1 MKLYPVH
8 VLLEGKT
15 ALVVGGGPV
24 AAAKAGALLQS
35 GARVRVIAPQCSR
48 EMAEL
53 IESAG
58 LPREPREF
66 TRADLDDVRVVVAAT
81 NRPELQQEIFEEAE
95 ARGILCCAVDDP
107 ARSNFIVPAVLR
119 RGDLV
124 VTVSTSGV
132 APALA
137 ARLRDFIG
145 EILGDEYAEVLD
157 RLRLAREELKSRY
170 PDFEERREAWY
181 RLLDTEILPAL
192 QRGERPRAN
201 TDEDG
206 RARLQPSRYGTT
218 KARASAPEGPHQLVM
233 TDTSAAKASLLDTCS
248 SGTAEPAPSRV
259 TDAPRSADESGK
271 EIATTPQPER
281 AKS

>member
-1 MKLYPVH
+1 MEQLVKERDKLVIEFLIQKARQAERDQIKHLLAVH
-8 VLLEGKT
+8 NVALHLKGNAVART
-15 ALVVGGGPV
+15 A
-24 AAAKAGALLQS
+24 Q
-35 GARVRVIAPQCSR
+35 RTIA
-48 EMAEL
+48 
-53 IESAG
+53 
-58 LPREPREF
+58 
-66 TRADLDDVRVVVAAT
+66 
-81 NRPELQQEIFEEAE
+81 EAE

-218 KARASAPEGPHQLVM
+218 KARASAPGGPHQLVM
-233 TDTSAAKASLLDTCS
+233 TDTSAAKASLVDTCS

>member
-1 MKLYPVH
+1 
-8 VLLEGKT
+8 
-15 ALVVGGGPV
+15 
-24 AAAKAGALLQS
+24 
-35 GARVRVIAPQCSR
+35 
-48 EMAEL
+48 
-53 IESAG
+53 
-58 LPREPREF
+58 
-66 TRADLDDVRVVVAAT
+66 
-81 NRPELQQEIFEEAE
+81 
-95 ARGILCCAVDDP
+95 DP

-271 EIATTPQPER
+271 EIATVPVAER
-281 AKS
+281 GIAFEVVPGVSSATAVQAFAGIPLTQRGISSSFAVVTGHGCGLEELPDFAAILRHVGTLVILMGVGNLSRIAARLLAGGT

>member
-66 TRADLDDVRVVVAAT
+66 TRADLDDVRVVLAAT

-107 ARSNFIVPAVLR
+107 GRSNFIVPAVLR

-137 ARLRDFIG
+137 ARVRDIIG
-145 EILGDEYAEVLD
+145 ETLGDEYAQVLD
-157 RLRLAREELKSRY
+157 QLRVVREELKSLY
-170 PDFEERREAWY
+170 PDFAQRREAWY

-192 QRGERPRAN
+192 RRGEMPRLN
-201 TDEDG
+201 TGEDG
-206 RARLQPSRYGTT
+206 RARLQPCRYDTSE
-218 KARASAPEGPHQLVM
+218 ARASAPQ
-233 TDTSAAKASLLDTCS
+233 
-248 SGTAEPAPSRV
+248 
-259 TDAPRSADESGK
+259 
-271 EIATTPQPER
+271 
-281 AKS
+281 